1 MRTQHKWRGQPVF
14 AAGYLLKCNEHYLLI
29 KERGKW
35 SDLGGK
41 CERCDK
47 TPRETARRE
56 AAEESLDTFPDVSTL
71 VHREFYNHK
80 SKYLLY
86 VVEVCTMHEVQEP
99 LAWVRAPRRHS
110 LHPRLRYHPRRLAF
124 MKRPSA
130 IPTWSYKD
138 PPERKHHAHRHR

>member
-1 MRTQHKWRGQPVF
+1 M
-14 AAGYLLKCNEHYLLI
+14 I

-56 AAEESLDTFPDVSTL
+56 AAEESKDTFPDVSSL
-71 VHREFYNHK
+71 PHQEYYSRK

-86 VVEVCTMHEVQEP
+86 VVEMEEMCAVEEP
-99 LAWVRAPRRHS
+99 LAWVHNPNRNM
-110 LHPRLRYHPRRLAF
+110 LHPRLKYHPRRLSF
-124 MKRPSA
+124 MRRKPSA
-130 IPTWSYKD
+130 IPRLD
-138 PPERKHHAHRHR
+138 L